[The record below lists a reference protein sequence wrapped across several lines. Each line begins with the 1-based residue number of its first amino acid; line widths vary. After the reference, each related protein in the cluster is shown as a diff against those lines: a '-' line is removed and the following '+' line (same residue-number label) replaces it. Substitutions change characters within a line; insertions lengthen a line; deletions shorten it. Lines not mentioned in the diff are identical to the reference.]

1 MQEVLVQVLH
11 IFIIV
16 MIIGFGAALLYAM
29 AGGADH
35 WNSRISKRSR
45 KRDMNEG
52 SV

>member
-1 MQEVLVQVLH
+1 MREVLVQILH

-16 MIIGFGAALLYAM
+16 VIIGFGAALLYAM

-35 WNSRISKRSR
+35 WNSRINKRSH
-45 KRDMNEG
+45 KRSVKKG